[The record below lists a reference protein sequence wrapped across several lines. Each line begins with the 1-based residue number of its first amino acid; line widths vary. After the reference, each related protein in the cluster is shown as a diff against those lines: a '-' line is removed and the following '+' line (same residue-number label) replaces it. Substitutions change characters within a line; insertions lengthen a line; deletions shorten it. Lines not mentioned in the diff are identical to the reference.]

1 MHPAYSVILFTT
13 ASGAGYG
20 LFIWLALAWLGGA
33 WIPGR
38 PLMLA
43 MALVALVLVTAGLLS
58 STFHLGHPERAWRAM
73 SQWKSSWLSR
83 EGIAALATYP
93 PAVVFSAGFLFDF
106 VPVSVLTA
114 AAWLTLTGALVTV
127 GCTAMIYASLT
138 TIPRWNNAWVLPV
151 YLLMALAS
159 GGLIFILAIS
169 LHRTLPFSILAAV
182 LSALVLA
189 WFAKSSY
196 WRQINRQKAESDTG
210 SATGLGFLGDVR
222 QLEAPHTSDNYLLK
236 EMGYQVGRR
245 HAQRLRRMAMNLGL
259 VLPGILLI
267 AAFFAP
273 SPWQPVLLTMA
284 MLLGLTAVAI
294 ERWLFFAEARHKVT
308 LFYGRSL

>member
-20 LFIWLALAWLGGA
+20 LLIWLALAWLGTT
-33 WIPGR
+33 WLPGR
-38 PLMLA
+38 TLMLA
-43 MALVALVLVTAGLLS
+43 MTLIALVLVTAGLLS

-83 EGIAALATYP
+83 EGVAALLTYP
-93 PAVVFSAGFLFDF
+93 PAVVFCAGFLFDSLPS
-106 VPVSVLTA
+106 PVVTA
-114 AAWLTLTGALVTV
+114 AAWLTLVGALLTV
-127 GCTAMIYASLT
+127 CCTAMIYASLT

-159 GGLIFILAIS
+159 GGLIFVLAGS
-169 LHRTLPFSILAAV
+169 LQQNLAFSALAAV

-196 WRQINRQKAESDTG
+196 WRQINREKPESDTG
-210 SATGLGFLGDVR
+210 TATGLGFLGEVR

-236 EMGYQVGRR
+236 EMGYQVGRK
-245 HAQRLRRMAMNLGL
+245 HAQRLRRLSMNLGL
-259 VLPGILLI
+259 VAPGILLI
-267 AAFFAP
+267 AGFFTPA
-273 SPWQPVLLTMA
+273 PWQPLLLSLA
-284 MLLGLTAVAI
+284 MLLGLAAIVI